1 LDASWRP
8 TTSWSSWEG
17 AVYNP
22 AEHQARFYKGGD
34 GYDINTVQCLDLKAP
49 EKGWYELPPIP
60 RMGRTGFGAV
70 AIGSKVYLFG
80 GACYNT
86 WTHGNLLTFLGDAYV
101 LDVETLRWRQ
111 LRELPA
117 PLWSVSA
124 VAYENRFIILAG
136 GHRRARH
143 DPPDELY
150 DLHRAPEGPNLDVLV
165 YDPELDFYQTLP
177 SKFPAF
183 HITEETRQEIARMR
197 LRNPPSDW
205 TNRFDFSQG
214 GRRVLPGITVV
225 QGLIYV
231 TGSSVDVTEA
241 NATDDFLIG
250 TVVR

>member
-1 LDASWRP
+1 MTAVFGVRKLACALFSRQLAAAAAKCANSGEGSIAGLHMLLD
-8 TTSWSSWEG
+8 
-17 AVYNP
+17 V
-22 AEHQARFYKGGD
+22 K
-34 GYDINTVQCLDLKAP
+34 
-49 EKGWYELPPIP
+49 
-60 RMGRTGFGAV
+60 
-70 AIGSKVYLFG
+70 
-80 GACYNT
+80 NT
-86 WTHGNLLTFLGDAYV
+86 WTHGNLLTFLGDAYA
-101 LDVETLRWRQ
+101 LDLDTLRWRQ

-117 PLWSVSA
+117 PVWSVSA

-165 YDPELDFYQTLP
+165 YDSELDFYQTLP

-225 QGLIYV
+225 QGRIYV